1 MGRVPPR
8 DVRGGLARRTIFAS
22 AALAILVGAA
32 FAVLVRAITE
42 ERDSA
47 RLATHSQAVLATAN
61 ALEELVIDLETGQ
74 RGFLITHE
82 QRFLEPWDT
91 ARAAYTSVSRDLN
104 ALAVVPAQ
112 DRRARQITQA
122 VESYARDYSVP
133 LVNAAR
139 RHEASARSPA
149 TLDEGKRRVDVLRRQ
164 FAGLVGAER
173 SLFAER
179 QRRSDTDARR
189 AIMAA
194 TAGVAGSV
202 LLVVVF
208 GGYLTRA
215 IVLPLRRAANMA
227 GRLAAG
233 DLTTRM
239 PETGVGE
246 IGDVERAFNAMG
258 RDLETGRDELRQL
271 ADEQAAL
278 RRVATLVARRVP
290 SSELLDSVATEA
302 GRLLGAD
309 VTRLLRFEPD
319 GTVTAV
325 GRQSESGAHVFD
337 DAHHTPEDGTVAGLV
352 LRTGRAAR
360 IDADESSRS
369 SVGAPI
375 VVGGRLWGV
384 MVADWTRDTAGAADT
399 EARMTQFTELVATAI
414 ADTESRAELAASRA
428 RVVATADET
437 RRRIERDLHD
447 GAQQRLVHAVITLKL
462 AQRSLGP
469 ARGDAADL
477 VGEAL
482 EHTQGANADLRELVH
497 GILPAAL
504 RRGGLR
510 AGIEAVVSRL
520 ALTVSLDVPDERF
533 PPALEATAYFI
544 AAEALT
550 NAVKH
555 ARASS
560 AEVTAVVEAGA
571 LHVEVR
577 DDGVGGAQLDGS
589 SGLLGLHDRAAAL
602 GGELRVESPE
612 GGGTV
617 VAATLPIPDAHD

>member
-1 MGRVPPR
+1 
-8 DVRGGLARRTIFAS
+8 
-22 AALAILVGAA
+22 
-32 FAVLVRAITE
+32 VL
-42 ERDSA
+42 
-47 RLATHSQAVLATAN
+47 
-61 ALEELVIDLETGQ
+61 DLETGQ
-74 RGFLITHE
+74 RGLLISGE
-82 QRFLEPWDT
+82 QRFLEPWDH
-91 ARAAYTSVSRDLN
+91 AHAAYSRVSRELN
-104 ALAVVPAQ
+104 ALAEIPAQ
-112 DRRARQITQA
+112 DRRARQITEA
-122 VESYARDYSVP
+122 IDSYVRDYSVP
-133 LVNAAR
+133 LVNATR

-149 TLDEGKRRVDVLRRQ
+149 TLEEGKRRVDALRHQ
-164 FAGLVGAER
+164 FDRLVAAER

-179 QRRSDTDARR
+179 QSRSDRDARR
-189 AIMAA
+189 AIIAA
-194 TAGVAGSV
+194 TVGVAGSV
-202 LLVVVF
+202 LLIVLF
-208 GGYLTRA
+208 AGYLTRA
-215 IVLPLRRAANMA
+215 IVLPVRRAANMA

-233 DLTTRM
+233 DLATRM
-239 PETGVGE
+239 PETGIGE
-246 IGDVERAFNAMG
+246 IGALERAFNAMG
-258 RDLETGRDELRQL
+258 RDLEAGRDELRRL

-290 SSELLDSVATEA
+290 APELLDAVAAEA
-302 GRLLGAD
+302 NELLDAD

-319 GTVTAV
+319 GTMTAV
-325 GRQSESGAHVFD
+325 GRKSESGAQMLD
-337 DAHHTPEDGTVAGLV
+337 DAHRTLEDEPVTGLV

-360 IDADESSRS
+360 IDADAGSRS

-384 MVADWTRDTAGAADT
+384 MVAVWTGDTAGPANT
-399 EARMTQFTELVATAI
+399 EDRMTQFTELVATAI
-414 ADTESRAELAASRA
+414 ADTESRAELAASRD

-437 RRRIERDLHD
+437 RRRIQRDLHD

-462 AQRSLGP
+462 AQRTLGP
-469 ARGDAADL
+469 GNGAAADL

-482 EHTQGANADLRELVH
+482 EHTQGANAELRELVH

-510 AGIEAVVSRL
+510 AGIEAVVSRV
-520 ALTVSLDVPDERF
+520 ALPVSLDVPGERF

-560 AEVTAVVEAGA
+560 ADITAFVEAGA

-577 DDGVGGAQLDGS
+577 DDGVGGARFEGS

-617 VAATLPIPDAHD
+617 VAARLPIPEAQD